1 MPGLHVAQQCAR
13 ATATST
19 GLDIGTLKSY
29 RISGASV
36 VCSPIKCVASLRLG
50 KRFHVSKLT

>member
-1 MPGLHVAQQCAR
+1 MPGLHAQQCAR

-29 RISGASV
+29 MISVMLSLLAYTMCRCIVEAARRKVFPCSV
-36 VCSPIKCVASLRLG
+36 
-50 KRFHVSKLT
+50 